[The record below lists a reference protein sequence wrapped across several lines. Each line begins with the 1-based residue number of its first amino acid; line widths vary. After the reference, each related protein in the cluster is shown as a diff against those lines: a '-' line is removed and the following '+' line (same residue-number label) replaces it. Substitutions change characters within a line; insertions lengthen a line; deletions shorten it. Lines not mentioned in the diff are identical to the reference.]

1 MLSGPLNH
9 VCLTQDLTTVR
20 WCLIWGQERERI
32 TRYLR
37 PWLGEHT
44 SKNQVLFQWKKL
56 SGGGQRWWGGLALA
70 GEGTAELNLH
80 PSASDGSSRPN
91 PVSLVFPQDPRLGS

>member
-1 MLSGPLNH
+1 MS
-9 VCLTQDLTTVR
+9 
-20 WCLIWGQERERI
+20 
-32 TRYLR
+32 YLR

-44 SKNQVLFQWKKL
+44 SKNQVLFQWEKL
-56 SGGGQRWWGGLALA
+56 SGGWGGLALA

-91 PVSLVFPQDPRLGS
+91 PVSLALPQDQGLGS